1 MIIKMEVIDWWLFYA
16 QRQII
21 MHIQAGNKFS
31 KRYQKNKKKLHK
43 NEGGVGKPEQL
54 RLTATGNVGEVG
66 KDEIFIIFV
75 TATIINLHEI
85 VFHVQESWHYTKRQP
100 TVVHGKTFCII
111 A

>member
-1 MIIKMEVIDWWLFYA
+1 LIGGCFTPNVKYSCIFRPVTSLAIDT
-16 QRQII
+16 
-21 MHIQAGNKFS
+21 
-31 KRYQKNKKKLHK
+31 KKTKTKLHK

-100 TVVHGKTFCII
+100 TVVHGQTFCII